1 MNFSDKL
8 ANTQKMVSDL
18 ILDEPQ
24 TFGSKVVPSPLTEL
38 KNAAQACYQALQR
51 GNKIFFMGNGGSAA
65 ESQHLAAELV
75 GHFVQQSE
83 PYAAIALT
91 TDTSTI
97 TAVGNDYNFKE
108 IFSRQLTALARP
120 GDVAVY
126 LSTSGSSE
134 NILEAMKVGKIIG
147 CVNIALTGMKTTWM
161 QEWAHYY
168 VAVPST
174 QTPQIQEGH
183 LILGHLLCECIEE
196 KMEKASSK
204 NKMYSYDPAL
214 DNF

>member
-1 MNFSDKL
+1 
-8 ANTQKMVSDL
+8 
-18 ILDEPQ
+18 
-24 TFGSKVVPSPLTEL
+24 
-38 KNAAQACYQALQR
+38 
-51 GNKIFFMGNGGSAA
+51 MGNGGSAA

-75 GHFVQQSE
+75 GHFIQQSE

-196 KMEKASSK
+196 KMEKISSK